1 MGNGDITS
9 DQSPNKLRE
18 TLNLRYGAI
27 RRPDGLD
34 QGFEGC
40 VFTLQ
45 SKSYSAQHRRV
56 VIIMIIRMRILIHAT
71 SFLLIL
77 RLLQSTYEETSL
89 SEPALLRS
97 YMDDGRSAREPR
109 GTRSVVLHELLHC
122 HPLMTHVHLHV
133 VSVSFGCF

>member
-1 MGNGDITS
+1 
-9 DQSPNKLRE
+9 
-18 TLNLRYGAI
+18 
-27 RRPDGLD
+27 
-34 QGFEGC
+34 
-40 VFTLQ
+40 
-45 SKSYSAQHRRV
+45 
-56 VIIMIIRMRILIHAT
+56 MIICMRILIHAT

-77 RLLQSTYEETSL
+77 RLPQSTYEETSL

-109 GTRSVVLHELLHC
+109 GKRSVVLH